1 MGPGDESSG
10 LGEMITRYL
19 LGAVALALAVGR
31 PVSGET
37 LTDAFVAAY
46 QNSNLL
52 EASRALLKTQDESVV
67 TALAALRPTVN
78 AVAAVESSLTRAP
91 MPQSIRRITDG
102 AVTGSLGLTVELLLT
117 DGGNR
122 KMAVKAARESVMAT
136 RQTLLDVE
144 QAVLLNA
151 AIAYHDVVRQTE
163 LLRLAESGL
172 NVMETEREAAE
183 GRFELGEITRTDVS
197 LVEARLA
204 VARNRALLGQGELE
218 IARENYRLAT
228 GSYPGELAGLPPS
241 PEIPAT
247 LEDARS
253 IAMRIHPSI
262 VQGKHLVAA
271 AQLAL
276 ERAKTANDPRL
287 TLAGTVGGSREVGA
301 WANGVDRLSVSLS
314 AAMPLYA
321 GGKAISVARQ
331 ARANVDRTRSELQQ
345 AAQVASQQVAIAW
358 TRLEIAASSIES
370 HDQQVAAAELAYEG
384 VKAEAEFGLRTT
396 LDVLDS
402 EQDLLS
408 ARNDR
413 VAAIHERQIAV
424 YRLLS
429 TMGLMTVQHL
439 GLGIPVYNPEEYLS
453 SLESGSV
460 DAGPA
465 SRIDGLFKSVDVE

>member
-1 MGPGDESSG
+1 MV
-10 LGEMITRYL
+10 TRIL
-19 LGAVALALAVGR
+19 LGAVAIAVAAVR
-31 PVSGET
+31 PATGET

-52 EASRALLKTQDESVV
+52 EASRALLKAQDESVA
-67 TALAALRPTVN
+67 TAVAALRPTVT
-78 AVAAVESSLTRAP
+78 AAASVESRLTRAP
-91 MPQSIRRITDG
+91 MPQSVRRITDG
-102 AVTGSLGLTVELLLT
+102 AVAGSLGLTVELLLT
-117 DGGNR
+117 DGGSG
-122 KMAVKAARESVMAT
+122 KLAVKAARETVMAT

-163 LLRLAESGL
+163 LLRLAKNGL

-204 VARNRALLGQGELE
+204 VARSRELLSQGELE

-228 GSYPGELAGLPPS
+228 GSYPGGLAGLPPS

-247 LEDARS
+247 LEEARS

-271 AQLAL
+271 GQLAL
-276 ERAKTANDPRL
+276 ERTKTVNDPRL
-287 TLAGTVGGSREVGA
+287 SLAGTVGGSREVGA
-301 WANGVDRLSVSLS
+301 WSTGIDRLSVSLS
-314 AAMPLYA
+314 ATMPIYA
-321 GGKAISVARQ
+321 GGKGDSVIRQ
-331 ARANVDRTRSELQQ
+331 ARANVDRLRSELQQ
-345 AAQVASQQVAIAW
+345 AAQVAAQQVAVAW

-370 HDQQVAAAELAYEG
+370 RDQQVAAAELAFEG
-384 VKAEAEFGLRTT
+384 VKAEAELGLRTT

-439 GLGIPVYNPEEYLS
+439 GLGIPTYNPDEYLS
-453 SLESGSV
+453 RVETAPAETWPASKIDSLFRSLE
-460 DAGPA
+460 A
-465 SRIDGLFKSVDVE
+465 E